1 MYTCMA
7 ELDKEDSYG
16 DTIVHGLELD
26 DGTYIDNHNTK
37 LRHQNGTEFTWSVM
51 QIDDFRCRVFGWG
64 PHDIEAHLSVD
75 TIQEMY
81 DDGVL
86 EVVEQ

>member
-1 MYTCMA
+1 MA

-16 DTIVHGLELD
+16 DIIVHGLELD
-26 DGTYIDNHNTK
+26 DGTYINNHHTE
-37 LRHQNGTEFTWSVM
+37 LEHENGTRFTWEARPM
-51 QIDDFRCRVFGWG
+51 DDYRCRVFGWG
-64 PHDIEAHLSVD
+64 YYGIEAWLSVS

-86 EVVEQ
+86 EIVDP